1 MGIHILIT
9 GGAGTIGTALGW
21 ALERRGFRVTALDLR
36 ASGEGRGD
44 VCDAAAVRRAM
55 GDCSGVVH
63 LAAVS
68 RVAWGER
75 DPRACQSTNVGG
87 TRTVLSVAREVEH
100 RPWVLFASSREVYGE
115 PDAIPVTED
124 MQIRPVNAYG
134 RSKAEAEALVG
145 EAVGGG
151 LQAAVVRLSN
161 VYGGP
166 HDHADRVVPS
176 FVRAALRGAPLDV
189 AGTHRAFD
197 FTHID
202 DVVRGLCAVIDLLQ
216 VNPSPPPVHL
226 VTGAAVT
233 LGELARAAVEMA
245 GSGSVIQER
254 PAPGFDVSRFVGDP
268 RRARAV
274 LGWEARISLRDG
286 LERLIQKGRAEQGDR
301 AAEVSAS

>member
-1 MGIHILIT
+1 MT
-9 GGAGTIGTALGW
+9 
-21 ALERRGFRVTALDLR
+21 VLDLR
-36 ASGEGRGD
+36 ASGDGRGD
-44 VCDAAAVRRAM
+44 VCDASAVRRATS
-55 GDCSGVVH
+55 GCSGVVH

-75 DPRACQSTNVGG
+75 DPRACQSINVGG
-87 TRTVLSVAREVEH
+87 TRTVLSAAREAAP
-100 RPWVLFASSREVYGE
+100 RPWVLLASSREVYGE
-115 PDAIPVTED
+115 PQEIPVTED
-124 MQIRPVNAYG
+124 MPIRPVNTYG
-134 RSKAEAEALVG
+134 RSKADAEVLVG
-145 EAVGGG
+145 EAVGKG
-151 LQAAVVRLSN
+151 LRAAVVRLSN

-197 FTHID
+197 LTHID

-216 VNPSPPPVHL
+216 ANQSPPPVHL
-226 VTGAAVT
+226 ATGVAVT
-233 LGELARAAVEMA
+233 LGELARAVVEMA

-286 LERLIQKGRAEQGDR
+286 LKRLIQEVRAERGDR
-301 AAEVSAS
+301 GAEVIAS